1 MALTK
6 FKFDNDDVPFV
17 KKESFSF
24 SNDQTSTKTEGGRN
38 IIQKFR
44 TDIFKMSFSTRC
56 LSEQAHLYHTY
67 SLKDSFVLSYYDTYT
82 KATKTRTVHM
92 ENYSESLVEG
102 SNRLGSTD
110 GIYDVSF
117 VLEEF

>member
-1 MALTK
+1 MALTN
-6 FKFDNDDVPFV
+6 FKFDNDSVPFV
-17 KKESFSF
+17 KRESASY

-56 LSEQAHLYHTY
+56 LSDMAHLYHTY
-67 SLKDSFVLSYYDTYT
+67 SLKDSFVLSYYDTYMN
-82 KATKTRTVHM
+82 ATKTRIVHM
-92 ENYSESLVEG
+92 ENYSESLVEN
-102 SNRLGSTD
+102 SNKLDATN

-117 VLEEF
+117 TLEEF

>member
-1 MALTK
+1 MALIN
-6 FKFDNDDVPFV
+6 FKFDTYDVPFV

-44 TDIFKMSFSTRC
+44 TDIMKMSFSTRC
-56 LSEQAHLYHTY
+56 LSDMAQFYHQY
-67 SLKDSFVLSYYDTYT
+67 SKKDAFTLSYFDT
-82 KATKTRTVHM
+82 ATGQQETRTVHM
-92 ENYSESLVEG
+92 ENYSESLVEK
-102 SNRLGSTD
+102 SHRLDATD